1 MDELL
6 AMFKKSIGRLDN
18 GTDLDSYYKSMID
31 TAAADLS
38 TDDISEAALQS
49 DLGKYAIVLYAIK
62 LMNNE
67 DIAGNATIN
76 LMRNKLTAI
85 TRGER
90 YDDGETSGSNS

>member
-18 GTDLDSYYKSMID
+18 GTELDEYYKSYIE
-31 TAAADLS
+31 TATADLS
-38 TDDISEAALQS
+38 TDDISETALQS
-49 DLGKYAIVLYAIK
+49 DLGKCAVVLYAIK

-67 DIAGNATIN
+67 DIANNITIN
-76 LMRNKLTAI
+76 LMRNKLTSI

-90 YDDGETSGSNS
+90 YVDGQESSSGN

>member
-6 AMFKKSIGRLDN
+6 AMFKKSIGRLDG
-18 GTDLDSYYKSMID
+18 GTELDGYYKSMID

-38 TDDISEAALQS
+38 TDDISEAALQT
-49 DLGKYAIVLYAIK
+49 DLGKCAVVLYAIK

-67 DIAGNATIN
+67 DIANNATIN

-85 TRGER
+85 TRGEA
-90 YDDGETSGSNS
+90 YADGQESGSDS

>member
-6 AMFKKSIGRLDN
+6 AMFKKSIGRLDG
-18 GTDLDSYYKSMID
+18 GTELDSYYQSYID
-31 TAAADLS
+31 TATADLS
-38 TDDISEAALQS
+38 TDDISEAALQT
-49 DLGKYAIVLYAIK
+49 DLGKSAVVLYAIK

-67 DIAGNATIN
+67 DIANNVTIN

-90 YDDGETSGSNS
+90 HADGQESGSDS